1 MKKTDKE
8 LFERVMRL
16 VEEITGQENH
26 FNDLQTQYRKLASTW
41 LLASFAACGYILKS
55 SGLPYDEWYFVFG
68 ICMAASVGL
77 SILWMLDLT
86 VYQRLL
92 AAYFLQGVKL
102 EFEYYQWLTPS
113 RINIIRSQ
121 RTGEVTSKMQ
131 YFYFFSIAVLQFLAI
146 LSIWNFK
153 VLAGSIA
160 EKIVYSSLIAGAL
173 LAVQLRL
180 IRDSRKR
187 RRKGKDAAAGREKV
201 SKGAIADGGKR
212 QGSVSGDESEI
223 WQLIEKWELMT
234 GASPLTGQ

>member
-1 MKKTDKE
+1 MSEQSEILQKIDKE

-16 VEEITGQENH
+16 VEQITSQENH

-55 SGLPYDEWYFVFG
+55 SDLPYNEWYFVFG
-68 ICMAASVGL
+68 IAMAASVGL

-102 EFEYYQWLTPS
+102 ELEYYQWLTPS
-113 RINIIRSQ
+113 RINIVRSQ

-131 YFYFFSIAVLQFLAI
+131 YFYFFSIAVLQIIGI
-146 LSIWNFK
+146 LSLWNFK
-153 VLAGSIA
+153 VLAGDLGAKIA
-160 EKIVYSSLIAGAL
+160 CSSLIAALL
-173 LAVQLRL
+173 LAVQVRL
-180 IRDSRKR
+180 IRGSRKR
-187 RRKGKDAAAGREKV
+187 RRKFHIKKV
-201 SKGAIADGGKR
+201 GAVA
-212 QGSVSGDESEI
+212 ESEI
-223 WQLIEKWELMT
+223 WQLIDQWERKS